1 MGRRGQEGKG
11 QESKGHLE
19 LRHQRTPDVIIS
31 PALPPGRCPEAVYS
45 MIETLLPESAA
56 CKAAKSGSSGGPL
69 RLLELSFNGSGSSG
83 GGERCGRPGWVRLVQ
98 SSG

>member
-1 MGRRGQEGKG
+1 
-11 QESKGHLE
+11 
-19 LRHQRTPDVIIS
+19 
-31 PALPPGRCPEAVYS
+31 